1 MTCLSCLCLDDRSHL
16 KVARCLRQD
25 TAVEVGACHEQNV
38 RLDQEDSLQLRTCA
52 HSYIT
57 GDLPEDILR
66 LYAAQEFHFGV
77 RGLHKALLCLHD
89 EDVVFVALEGD
100 IRAEH
105 DIHVKGV
112 DARRQ
117 SLATDVASSDIGPVT
132 AFVEACLIC
141 YIRNRYPLAPG
152 LLQSIPVWNL
162 DCFQYDGIFSV
173 PSR

>member
-1 MTCLSCLCLDDRSHL
+1 M
-16 KVARCLRQD
+16 
-25 TAVEVGACHEQNV
+25 
-38 RLDQEDSLQLRTCA
+38 RTCA

-112 DARRQ
+112 DSRRQ
-117 SLATDVASSDIGPVT
+117 NLATDLASSEIGPLTV
-132 AFVEACLIC
+132 VVG
-141 YIRNRYPLAPG
+141 APSG
-152 LLQSIPVWNL
+152 AVLPIPAPFKHLTLPTTYTV
-162 DCFQYDGIFSV
+162 
-173 PSR
+173 